1 MTQVFFYHGASD
13 KVAAAC
19 ALLSKAY
26 AQKKPVTV
34 YAPAADIAADL
45 DRQLWT
51 HAALSFVPHCA
62 ADSPLAADTPI
73 LIARSLENIP
83 ATERLMNL
91 GPEIPDRL
99 ERFSSFIEVVGL
111 DDDDRLAARERVRHY
126 KEQGIDVRY
135 FDLTEKSS

>member
-1 MTQVFFYHGASD
+1 LTQVFFYHGAAD

-34 YAPAADIAADL
+34 YAPRADIASDL

-51 HAALSFVPHCA
+51 HAALSFVPHCF
-62 ADSPLAADTPI
+62 ADSPLAAETPI
-73 LIARSLENIP
+73 VIARTPDQLQ

-91 GPEIPDRL
+91 GGDLPENL
-99 ERFSSFIEVVGL
+99 ERFTSFIEVVGQEE
-111 DDDDRLAARERVRHY
+111 DDRMAARQRVAHY
-126 KEQGIDVRY
+126 KEKGIEVRY
-135 FDLTEKSS
+135 FDLSENG